1 MSRNPHWR
9 ELCVKH
15 LSVDRENLTESL
27 VAQKLRFLEVN
38 DAQIR
43 NLQGLEGAVNLET
56 LVLKDNLIQDLS
68 PLSELANLRKLDL
81 AGNRI
86 SSLQDLIPLSRS
98 KMERRAFE
106 IQSSSEGLQNS
117 QGSNSRN
124 GFGAFGTCSKT
135 EERGLVSRCL
145 GSFAESFAGNDR
157 DRTPYSFGTL
167 ECVGKCID

>member
-1 MSRNPHWR
+1 MALLGLSCTAQAKQLYVPEPALERA
-9 ELCVKH
+9 LCQA

-43 NLQGLEGAVNLET
+43 NLQGLALVNLET

-106 IQSSSEGLQNS
+106 LQSSLKDYKTPKDQIPEWFWSF
-117 QGSNSRN
+117 RN
-124 GFGAFGTCSKT
+124 LFK
-135 EERGLVSRCL
+135 
-145 GSFAESFAGNDR
+145 D
-157 DRTPYSFGTL
+157 
-167 ECVGKCID
+167 